1 MQNSWKIT
9 LTIILGVMTSPRKAN
24 RSVRSSGKIRHYISS
39 PRGSCSAAQKSK
51 HAISTIKLLMKPK
64 VSTQELIQNK
74 KKRKVEGT

>member
-39 PRGSCSAAQKSK
+39 LRGSCSAAPKSK
-51 HAISTIKLLMKPK
+51 SATSTIKLLMKPK